1 METIQIVID
10 EELLRA
16 TDRAAEGAG
25 CSRSEFVCEALRAH
39 LKRLEVL
46 AMEERDRLGY
56 AARKPRPE
64 EFGIW
69 EAEAAWPAE

>member
-56 AARKPRPE
+56 AAMKPDPDE
-64 EFGIW
+64 SVVW
-69 EAEAAWPAE
+69 EAEASWPAE